1 MHGTALCTG
10 PHYAQDRI
18 MLLVVLVLLVL
29 LLLLLPYHTA
39 RPSQQMSLQYSI
51 CFMFH

>member
-1 MHGTALCTG
+1 
-10 PHYAQDRI
+10 
-18 MLLVVLVLLVL
+18 MLLVVLVLLVLLLL